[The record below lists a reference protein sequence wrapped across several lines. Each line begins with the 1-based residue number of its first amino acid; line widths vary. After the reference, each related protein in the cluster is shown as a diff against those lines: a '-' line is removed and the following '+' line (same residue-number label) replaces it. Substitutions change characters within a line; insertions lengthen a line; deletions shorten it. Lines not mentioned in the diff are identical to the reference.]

1 MKECKDKDPVR
12 ADRVSRWIIFGRNKR
27 TATGCAG
34 RDIGSHSAPGYA
46 LRSVCPHVECA
57 NFKFFD
63 ILPNIFWENILT
75 NFKN

>member
-27 TATGCAG
+27 TATGCTG

-46 LRSVCPHVECA
+46 LRSVCPMSNVLTLKL
-57 NFKFFD
+57 F
-63 ILPNIFWENILT
+63 NI
-75 NFKN
+75 